1 MAKISV
7 LIVSYNYGR
16 FLRACIESVLAQTC
30 SEELEIVLVDDGST
44 DDTAELLREF
54 PRVRC
59 VYQNHSGVA
68 AARNRA
74 LREASGDYIAF
85 LDADDLWRK
94 EKLALQLNYLRE
106 HPECEI
112 VFTGYENFL
121 ESGVSLEEGWV
132 RQNILF
138 AVKNKTCLPTALFAR
153 NVLLRCGD
161 FDESFLRGED
171 TEWTSRLGY
180 LGIRSGFLEDKLLMR
195 RLHGQ
200 NLTREIEAG
209 PSAESI
215 AKAFQIIRR
224 NLQIQK
230 ERSSAEE
237 GISVLIP
244 AFYAED
250 YIAEC
255 IESIKR
261 QQAQLQ
267 GLPLEIIVADDGSG
281 DNTAAIAAAGGAQV
295 LCLAHRGAAA
305 ARNAALIRAKY
316 EYIFFL
322 DADDRVGDTALR
334 ELLQALRAD
343 KDRMAVFAKARDFLV
358 KTDDS
363 GRSIER
369 FSSRTYSGCL
379 PGCSLIRKQAF
390 QIVGPFN
397 EELKTGETV
406 DWLERFRESGLPS
419 SELDC
424 VTLERRIHRASTG
437 AVNREQEQRD
447 YAHIVREHLKRIRH
461 EESILDHPTL

>member
-16 FLRACIESVLAQTC
+16 FLQACIESVLAQTC

-44 DDTAELLREF
+44 DETAEVLRAF
-54 PRVRC
+54 PVVRRVS
-59 VYQNHSGVA
+59 QNHSGVA

-85 LDADDLWRK
+85 LDADDLWKK
-94 EKLALQLNYLRE
+94 EKLALQLKYLRE
-106 HPECEI
+106 HPDCEI

-121 ESGVSLEEGWV
+121 EGDVSPDEKWV

-138 AVKNKTCLPTALFAR
+138 AKKNKTCLPTALFTR
-153 NVLLRCGD
+153 NVMLRCGD
-161 FDESFLRGED
+161 FDESFQRSED

-180 LGIRSGFLEDKLLMR
+180 LGIQSGFLTDKLLMR

-200 NLTREIEAG
+200 NLTKDMEEG

-230 ERSSAEE
+230 ARCSAEE

-244 AFYAED
+244 AFHAEE
-250 YIAEC
+250 YIEEC
-255 IESIKR
+255 IKSIQK
-261 QQAQLQ
+261 QQTQLQ
-267 GLPLEIIVADDGSG
+267 DLPLEIIVADDGSG
-281 DNTAAIAAAGGAQV
+281 DNTAAIAEAGGAQV
-295 LCLAHRGAAA
+295 LRLAHRGSAA
-305 ARNAALIRAKY
+305 ARNAALIKARY
-316 EYIFFL
+316 EYICFL
-322 DADDRVGDTALR
+322 DADDRARDTALSD
-334 ELLQALRAD
+334 LLQALRAE
-343 KDRMAVFAKARDFLV
+343 KGRMAVFAKARDFCV

-363 GRSIER
+363 GSSIEH

-390 QIVGPFN
+390 QIVGLFN

-419 SELDC
+419 SALDC

-447 YAHIVREHLKRIRH
+447 YAHIVREHLKRMRL
-461 EESILDHPTL
+461 E